1 MSKLSKR
8 IEKINKVI
16 VYLTLSDV
24 FSWGT
29 YTIITAFTGLY
40 LSQKLNKDAV
50 QYVAIGTS
58 IYFFTRAIFQIP
70 IGKITDKLKGDKD
83 EILLLTLGILLMG
96 FPFLF
101 YSQISAPIHYFVLQ
115 FVFGLGTAL
124 DMTTWRKLFA
134 LNIQEGKE
142 GREYARYE
150 TVMSALT
157 GSLGIIGGTIASLGE
172 AYFDKVIAGAGV
184 LIILSS
190 IWPIFIYNHKDR
202 KSKVENEQRN

>member
-1 MSKLSKR
+1 
-8 IEKINKVI
+8 
-16 VYLTLSDV
+16 
-24 FSWGT
+24 
-29 YTIITAFTGLY
+29 
-40 LSQKLNKDAV
+40 
-50 QYVAIGTS
+50 
-58 IYFFTRAIFQIP
+58 
-70 IGKITDKLKGDKD
+70 
-83 EILLLTLGILLMG
+83 MG

-101 YSQISAPIHYFVLQ
+101 FYSQISSPIHYFVLQ

-172 AYFDKVIAGAGV
+172 A
-184 LIILSS
+184 L
-190 IWPIFIYNHKDR
+190 
-202 KSKVENEQRN
+202 